1 MAGKKYNKALEQV
14 KNKIVSIEEAV
25 KLVKAS
31 SFTKFDG
38 TVNVAFK
45 LNLDPKQADQQIRA
59 SIVLPHGTGKTKRIL
74 AIVKGDKAEEA
85 KAAGADFVGAEDLL
99 TKMDKEN
106 WFDFDIIVA
115 SPDMMPILGRYG
127 KKLGPKGL
135 MPNPKTGTVTPNIKG
150 VIENIKKGQ
159 IEYRLDKEA
168 NIHSVIGK
176 VSFDE
181 QKLVEN
187 FNALFD
193 ALKAAKPAAAKGKY
207 IENITVAATMAPGVK
222 VQFD

>member
-14 KNKIVSIEEAV
+14 ANKIVSIEEAV

-59 SIVLPHGTGKTKRIL
+59 SLVLPHGTGKTKRIL

-106 WFDFDIIVA
+106 
-115 SPDMMPILGRYG
+115 
-127 KKLGPKGL
+127 
-135 MPNPKTGTVTPNIKG
+135 
-150 VIENIKKGQ
+150 
-159 IEYRLDKEA
+159 
-168 NIHSVIGK
+168 
-176 VSFDE
+176 
-181 QKLVEN
+181 
-187 FNALFD
+187 
-193 ALKAAKPAAAKGKY
+193 
-207 IENITVAATMAPGVK
+207 
-222 VQFD
+222 

>member
-14 KNKIVSIEEAV
+14 ANKIVSIEEAV

-59 SIVLPHGTGKTKRIL
+59 SLVLPHGTGKTKRIL

-115 SPDMMPILGRYG
+115 SPDMMPVLGRYG

-176 VSFDE
+176 VSFDDK
-181 QKLVEN
+181 KLVEN
-187 FNALFD
+187 FNALYD
-193 ALKAAKPAAAKGKY
+193 ALKAAKPAVAKGKY
-207 IENITVAATMAPGVK
+207 VENITIAATMAPGVK
-222 VQFD
+222 VLID

>member
-115 SPDMMPILGRYG
+115 SPDMMPVLGRYG

-181 QKLVEN
+181 KKLVEN
-187 FNALFD
+187 FNALYD

-207 IENITVAATMAPGVK
+207 IENITIAATMAPGVK
-222 VQFD
+222 IQID

>member
-181 QKLVEN
+181 KKLVEN
-187 FNALFD
+187 FNALYD

-207 IENITVAATMAPGVK
+207 IENITIAATMAPGVK
-222 VQFD
+222 IQID